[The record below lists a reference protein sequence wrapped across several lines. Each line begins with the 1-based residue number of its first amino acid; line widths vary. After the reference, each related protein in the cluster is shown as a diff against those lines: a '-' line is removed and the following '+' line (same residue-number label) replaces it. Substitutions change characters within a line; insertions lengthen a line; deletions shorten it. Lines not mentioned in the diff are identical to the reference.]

1 MKPLDI
7 FTEMLQHFRAAL
19 AATKLKIFYVMSGEI
34 CSRELDILNETS
46 GQFLSMS
53 VAKPGELKHDLFL
66 NLTLSGL
73 CA

>member
-1 MKPLDI
+1 
-7 FTEMLQHFRAAL
+7 
-19 AATKLKIFYVMSGEI
+19 MSGEI